1 VLMGWAD
8 ETYKHVI
15 EESLDQFRQLFRVWV
30 TTFEKDSFDDEW
42 GLFL

>member
-1 VLMGWAD
+1 MGWAD
-8 ETYKHVI
+8 EAYKQVI
-15 EESLDQFRQLFRVWV
+15 EESLDQFKQLFRVWV